1 MTTTTRPAIP
11 AAMIATSTGFSSPAS
26 TRDEPPDAETGSI
39 ASAKLEIADAGD
51 FEMAQVNR
59 YLKDKAMD
67 HIDHALGRPVDPRAE
82 THRNYFY
89 LVGDTD
95 LRRDMAAS
103 PHWQSIGKTADG
115 EYFAVTTE
123 GRAAL
128 TDHLKAIGDK
138 HRRWIVSYAGYQM
151 EAIATTAAKA
161 RYSKWLDIS
170 DTNDSLTFGHF
181 QRNSKVRA
189 A

>member
-1 MTTTTRPAIP
+1 MT
-11 AAMIATSTGFSSPAS
+11 
-26 TRDEPPDAETGSI
+26 
-39 ASAKLEIADAGD
+39 
-51 FEMAQVNR
+51 QVNR

-67 HIDHALGRPVDPRAE
+67 HIDHALGRPVDPRSE

-89 LVGDTD
+89 VIGDTD

-103 PHWQSIGKTADG
+103 PYWRGDGKGGEG
-115 EYFAVTTE
+115 EYFFVTDE

-128 TDHLKAIGDK
+128 ADHLKAIGDK

-170 DTNDSLTFGHF
+170 DTNDSLTFGEF

>member
-1 MTTTTRPAIP
+1 
-11 AAMIATSTGFSSPAS
+11 
-26 TRDEPPDAETGSI
+26 
-39 ASAKLEIADAGD
+39 
-51 FEMAQVNR
+51 MAQVNR
-59 YLKDKAMD
+59 YLEDKPMD

-89 LVGDTD
+89 VIGDTG
-95 LRRDMAAS
+95 LRREMASS
-103 PHWQSIGKTADG
+103 PHWQSSGKTADG
-115 EYFAVTTE
+115 EYFSVTDE

-128 TDHLKAIGDK
+128 SDHLKAIGDQ

-151 EAIATTAAKA
+151 EVVATTAAKA

-170 DTNDSLTFGHF
+170 DTDDSLTFGKF
-181 QRNSKVRA
+181 QRGSRVRA